1 MSGRLT
7 KLTEPLILVALAI
20 AAASAWIF
28 LGIADEVA
36 EGDTQLIDG
45 WVLLLLRDP
54 ADLSTAIGPI
64 WLRTASRDITALGD
78 IGVLMFIVLVVT
90 GFLALARR
98 WRTAGFVLAATVSGS
113 LMAGLLKHVFERDRP
128 TFASSEVYIATS
140 SFPSG
145 HAMVSA
151 VVYLTLAALLA
162 RLVPEVRLK
171 AYVLGVALLIT
182 WLIGLSRIYLGVHW
196 PSDVAA
202 GWAVGAAWALAW
214 WILAQIF
221 LGPERSVEPP
231 RIDR

>member
-7 KLTEPLILVALAI
+7 KLAEPLILIALAI
-20 AAASAWIF
+20 AALSAWIF

-45 WVLLLLRDP
+45 WVLFLLRDP
-54 ADLSTAIGPI
+54 ADFSTAVGPA

-78 IGVLMFIVLVVT
+78 IGILMFIVLVVT

-98 WRTAGFVLAATVSGS
+98 WHTAGFVLAATLSGS
-113 LMAGLLKHVFERDRP
+113 LMAGLLKQVFERNRP
-128 TFASSEVYIATS
+128 SFASPEVYIATS

-145 HAMVSA
+145 HAMMSA

-162 RLVPEVRLK
+162 RLVSEVRLK
-171 AYVLGVALLIT
+171 AYVLGVALIVT
-182 WLIGLSRIYLGVHW
+182 WLIGLSRVYLGVHW

-221 LGPERSVEPP
+221 LGPEKPGGPP
-231 RIDR
+231 RPDR

>member
-1 MSGRLT
+1 MSGRLN
-7 KLTEPLILVALAI
+7 KLTEPLILIALAI
-20 AAASAWIF
+20 AAASAWVF

-54 ADLSTAIGPI
+54 ADLSTAIGPV

-78 IGVLMFIVLVVT
+78 IGILMFIVLVVT

-98 WRTAGFVLAATVSGS
+98 WRTAGFVLAATLSGS
-113 LMAGLLKHVFERDRP
+113 LMVGILKHMFERNRP
-128 TFASSEVYIATS
+128 TFASAEIYIATS

-145 HAMVSA
+145 HAMMSA

-162 RLVPEVRLK
+162 RLVSEVHLK
-171 AYVLGVALLIT
+171 VYVLGVALVVT
-182 WLIGLSRIYLGVHW
+182 WVIGLSRVYLGVHW

-221 LGPERSVEPP
+221 LGPEKSAGPSRPE
-231 RIDR
+231 R